1 MIAEGPGVLTKRQ
14 HRSRITSMGKR
25 TSQTLTDQLR
35 AAVVESGLTLG
46 QITRDT
52 GIDKSALSRFV
63 NGERGVSMEALDKL
77 GEYLGLRIV
86 KTRKPQE
93 KGR

>member
-1 MIAEGPGVLTKRQ
+1 M
-14 HRSRITSMGKR
+14 SMRVKASDR
-25 TSQTLTDQLR
+25 LSEQLR
-35 AAVVESGLTLG
+35 RIVADSGKTLG

-63 NGERGVSMEALDKL
+63 NGERGVSMEAMDKL

-86 KTRKPQE
+86 KATKSRAK

>member
-1 MIAEGPGVLTKRQ
+1 
-14 HRSRITSMGKR
+14 MGKK
-25 TSQTLTDQLR
+25 TPQKLTDQLR

-63 NGERGVSMEALDKL
+63 NGERGVSMEAMDTL
-77 GEYLGLRIV
+77 GKYLRLRIV
-86 KTRKPQE
+86 ADKPRAK
-93 KGR
+93 KGG

>member
-1 MIAEGPGVLTKRQ
+1 
-14 HRSRITSMGKR
+14 MGKKV
-25 TSQTLTDQLR
+25 SPKLTDQLR
-35 AAVVESGLTLG
+35 AAVAGCGRTLG

-63 NGERGVSMEALDKL
+63 NGERGVSMEALDQL

-86 KTRKPQE
+86 AVKPRNW

>member
-1 MIAEGPGVLTKRQ
+1 MAEK
-14 HRSRITSMGKR
+14 TSAK
-25 TSQTLTDQLR
+25 LTDQLR
-35 AAVVESGLTLG
+35 AAVAGSGKTLG

-77 GEYLGLRIV
+77 GEYLGLELRQV
-86 KTRKPQE
+86 QKPRAK
-93 KGR
+93 KGG

>member
-1 MIAEGPGVLTKRQ
+1 MAKKK
-14 HRSRITSMGKR
+14 SAK
-25 TSQTLTDQLR
+25 LTDQLR

-63 NGERGVSMEALDKL
+63 NGERGVSMEALDKV

-86 KTRKPQE
+86 GDKPRAR

>member
-1 MIAEGPGVLTKRQ
+1 M
-14 HRSRITSMGKR
+14 SMRVKASDR
-25 TSQTLTDQLR
+25 LSEQLR
-35 AAVVESGLTLG
+35 RIVANSGKTLG

-63 NGERGVSMEALDKL
+63 NGERGVSMEAMDKL

-86 KTRKPQE
+86 KATKSRAK